1 MTALLLSALLAGC
14 GGAEAQKQSDTTAL
28 DVPLAP
34 GTRVE
39 VATLQPSS
47 ARLDINLPGEI
58 IGAEDALLGSAAG
71 GFIERVSV
79 KEGDAVS
86 RGQALIQVNTAV
98 YAAQRQQ
105 ADANL
110 ALAKATVK
118 RTEALGDLA
127 SPAQLDQVRTQLI
140 IAESNADL
148 ARISHSRSVIRAP
161 FSGVISKMNASKGE
175 IAGPGS
181 PLVRIVQLNP
191 VHVSI
196 SVSDRDVVSLK
207 PGMKAAISTE
217 AIGDVFPGTVTH
229 IDPAADLQT
238 RSFTVEIAVDNPD
251 GRLLPGMIASASIGG
266 ELASDAV
273 VIPQDWLVTRIDG
286 VGVFVDE
293 DGVARWRDVTPGQ
306 IIHDQVVIT
315 DGVSVGDRV
324 VFTGH
329 RGLADGDTLL
339 KTREGVCCTNGRV
352 TY

>member
-1 MTALLLSALLAGC
+1 MTTLLLSALLAGC

-28 DVPLAP
+28 DVPQAT

-39 VATLQPSS
+39 IATLQPSS
-47 ARLDINLPGEI
+47 ARLDISLPGEI
-58 IGAEDALLGSAAG
+58 VGADDALLGSASG

-86 RGQALIQVNTAV
+86 KGQALIQVNTAV
-98 YAAQRQQ
+98 FAAQRQQ
-105 ADANL
+105 AEANL
-110 ALAKATVK
+110 ALAQATLK

-127 SPAQLDQVRTQLI
+127 SDAQLDQVRTQLA
-140 IAESNADL
+140 IAESNAEL
-148 ARISHSRSVIRAP
+148 ARISHSRSVIRSP
-161 FSGVISKMNASKGE
+161 FSGVVSQMNASRGE
-175 IAGPGS
+175 IANPGA
-181 PLVRIVQLNP
+181 PLVRVVQLDP
-191 VHVSI
+191 IHVRI

-207 PGMKAAISTE
+207 PGMKAAVSTE

-238 RSFTVEIAVDNPD
+238 RSFTVEISVDNPD
-251 GRLLPGMIASASIGG
+251 GRLLPGMIATASIGG
-266 ELASDAV
+266 ELASDTV

-286 VGVFVDE
+286 VGVFIDS
-293 DGVARWRDVTPGQ
+293 DGVASWRDVTPGQ
-306 IIHDQVVIT
+306 VIHDQVVVK

-329 RGLADGDTLL
+329 RGLAEGDALL